1 MPMAGNVT
9 AQPTAAAR
17 LGTSLGWFSLAAGAA
32 SLLMPGPVA
41 RAAGLL
47 SNPRTL
53 RAMRA
58 MGLRELASGAGILL
72 RPQRPGWLWMRV
84 AGDAIDLALLGLSG
98 RRRPVANSDAGST
111 ALAGARYASSRQRL
125 LFASAA
131 LAGVTVLDMLAA
143 YEQGRLQRLGL
154 RYGPSSRS
162 ELDAT
167 GALRIRKSIAIN
179 QRPEA
184 CYRFWRNVEN
194 FPRFMKHVDE
204 VHALDGTR
212 SHWTVRAPLGRHVE
226 WTAELVSDVPS
237 QQLGWRTLPG
247 AEIDHAGVVRFVPAS
262 GERGTV
268 VEIDLSYRA
277 PLGKAGSRL
286 AKLFGEEP
294 SQQIEDDLRRFKQL
308 IETGEIPTTIG
319 QPAGRRSLVGRA
331 LHHGTPG

>member
-179 QRPEA
+179 QSPEA
-184 CYRFWRNVEN
+184 CYRFWRDFEN
-194 FPRFMKHVDE
+194 FPRFMKHVE
-204 VHALDGTR
+204 E
-212 SHWTVRAPLGRHVE
+212 VRARLQQPRDR
-226 WTAELVSDVPS
+226 LVVSLLAYAGLRPGEVCALKRDQLAAVASAGEQVLPS
-237 QQLGWRTLPG
+237 TNDGLSLRDPAAAGGAGAHDLPPIYSC
-247 AEIDHAGVVRFVPAS
+247 E
-262 GERGTV
+262 
-268 VEIDLSYRA
+268 
-277 PLGKAGSRL
+277 
-286 AKLFGEEP
+286 
-294 SQQIEDDLRRFKQL
+294 
-308 IETGEIPTTIG
+308 
-319 QPAGRRSLVGRA
+319 
-331 LHHGTPG
+331 